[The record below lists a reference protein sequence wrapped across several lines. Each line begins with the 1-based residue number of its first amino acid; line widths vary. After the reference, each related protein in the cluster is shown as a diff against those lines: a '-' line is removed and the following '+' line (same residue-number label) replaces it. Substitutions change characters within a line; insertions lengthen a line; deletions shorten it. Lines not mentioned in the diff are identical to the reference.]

1 MIHNNHDI
9 QCFHA
14 MVIYYSLPRDLQIN
28 VYDFNKKGFEDYI
41 GNRYIYKNLY
51 KVNFIYIFYSHLLK
65 LAGIDNVLP
74 HVVHPCILLLHDF
87 ILIKAVLFLV
97 FILILILIKIQTGIR
112 NSGDDW
118 INDSL
123 DIIVS
128 DLLLDLPLSDERTP
142 GRRQGRFP
150 LLTAD
155 TASSLLYI
163 DMAGT
168 GATTSIIFKI

>member
-1 MIHNNHDI
+1 MIHI
-9 QCFHA
+9 SF
-14 MVIYYSLPRDLQIN
+14 
-28 VYDFNKKGFEDYI
+28 
-41 GNRYIYKNLY
+41 
-51 KVNFIYIFYSHLLK
+51 YIFYLHLLK
-65 LAGIDNVLP
+65 LAGIYNVLP
-74 HVVHPCILLLHDF
+74 HIIHPGIFLLHDF
-87 ILIKAVLFLV
+87 IFIRAVLFLIFLAIV
-97 FILILILIKIQTGIR
+97 VVVVSVVNIQTGIR
-112 NSGDDW
+112 NSGDDR
-118 INDSL
+118 IDDSL

>member
-41 GNRYIYKNLY
+41 GNRYIYKNFY
-51 KVNFIYIFYSHLLK
+51 VVNFIYIFYSHLLK

-97 FILILILIKIQTGIR
+97 FILIFILIIIQTGIR
-112 NSGDDW
+112 NSGDD
-118 INDSL
+118 
-123 DIIVS
+123 
-128 DLLLDLPLSDERTP
+128 
-142 GRRQGRFP
+142 
-150 LLTAD
+150 
-155 TASSLLYI
+155 
-163 DMAGT
+163 
-168 GATTSIIFKI
+168 